1 MRVYLSGPMTGLPDF
16 NYPTF
21 NKVAERL
28 RGLGYDVTNP
38 AENFGGRPDHPGGRS
53 AYMRLDVGHVL
64 DADAVAVLP
73 GWEKSRGARLEVAVA
88 LELGLPVIDAETRE
102 PIPHLTS
109 QVSIWRANGN

>member
-1 MRVYLSGPMTGLPDF
+1 MKVYLSGPMTGLADY
-16 NYPTF
+16 NYPAF
-21 NKVAERL
+21 NAVAQRL
-28 RGLGYDVTNP
+28 RGLGYHVINP

-53 AYMRLDVGHVL
+53 AYMRLDIGHVL
-64 DADAVAVLP
+64 DVDAVAVLP

-88 LELGLPVIDAETRE
+88 LELGLPVIDADTRE